1 MNIHI
6 LGHFGGNVME
16 IFNYFSKNIKDAII
30 SNLKIEAYH
39 FIEEIRLRNTKNI
52 IIKLA
57 DKEIV
62 IDYKVSS
69 EDLIET
75 ISLISENSI
84 YSYQNQIC
92 NGYITVKGGHRVGIT
107 GNVAFEDNQVININ
121 YIYSLNFR
129 IAREVIG
136 CSNSVIKYICNYRNN
151 KIYNTLIIGK
161 PSSGKTTLL
170 RDIIRNLSS
179 GIEDFENKTKIHFN
193 IRGC

>member
-1 MNIHI
+1 
-6 LGHFGGNVME
+6 ME

-52 IIKLA
+52 IIKLT

>member
-1 MNIHI
+1 
-6 LGHFGGNVME
+6 ME
-16 IFNYFSKNIKDAII
+16 IFNYFSKNIRDAII
-30 SNLKIEAYH
+30 SNLKIETYH

>member
-16 IFNYFSKNIKDAII
+16 IFNYFSKNIRDAII
-30 SNLKIEAYH
+30 SNLKIETYH

-136 CSNSVIKYICNYRNN
+136 CSNSVIKYICNYRNK

-179 GIEDFENKTKIHFN
+179 GIEDFENKIKIHFN
-193 IRGC
+193 IRSC

>member
-107 GNVAFEDNQVININ
+107 GNVAFVDNQVININ

>member
-1 MNIHI
+1 
-6 LGHFGGNVME
+6 ME
-16 IFNYFSKNIKDAII
+16 IFNYFSKNIRDAII
-30 SNLKIEAYH
+30 SNLKIETYH

-129 IAREVIG
+129 IARQVIG
-136 CSNSVIKYICNYRNN
+136 CSNQVLKHILNLESNN
-151 KIYNTLIIGK
+151 IYNTLIVSA
-161 PSSGKTTLL
+161 P
-170 RDIIRNLSS
+170 RNWK
-179 GIEDFENKTKIHFN
+179 NHNT
-193 IRGC
+193 

>member
-16 IFNYFSKNIKDAII
+16 IFNYFSKNIRDAII
-30 SNLKIEAYH
+30 SNLKIETYH

-62 IDYKVSS
+62 IDYNVSS

-136 CSNSVIKYICNYRNN
+136 CSKSVIKYICNYRNN